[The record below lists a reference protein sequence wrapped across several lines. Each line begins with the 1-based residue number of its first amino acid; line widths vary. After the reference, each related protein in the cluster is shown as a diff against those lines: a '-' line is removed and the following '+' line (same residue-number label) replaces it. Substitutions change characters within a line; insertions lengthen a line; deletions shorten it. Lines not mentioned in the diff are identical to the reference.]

1 MYNEIVYSVIIPL
14 YNEELVINESYKRLK
29 EVMDSVK
36 ENYEIMFVNDGSRD
50 TTRDKVE
57 KICEKDE
64 KVKLINFSRNF
75 GHQCAITAG
84 MDLAAGDAIVVIDA
98 DLQDPPEVI
107 LEMIEKWKE
116 GYEVVYAKRIKRQGE
131 SFLKKFTAKVF
142 YRLLK
147 SMTSVDIP
155 VDTGDFR
162 LIDRK
167 VCDALISLPERNRYV
182 RGLVSWVGYKQTF
195 VKMTRQERFAGES
208 KYPLKKMLKLAFD
221 GITSF
226 SYKPLVIAAYL
237 GGLTFLIG
245 LILLMD
251 VIIKNIVNHTS
262 IFKFGL
268 IIAINLLMF
277 GLVLTSIGIMGQYIG
292 RIFDESKA
300 RPNYIIA
307 STINYNRSD
316 KKNKINSRLNQ

>member
-237 GGLTFLIG
+237 GGFTFLVG
-245 LILLMD
+245 LISLMD

-307 STINYNRSD
+307 STINYNKSD